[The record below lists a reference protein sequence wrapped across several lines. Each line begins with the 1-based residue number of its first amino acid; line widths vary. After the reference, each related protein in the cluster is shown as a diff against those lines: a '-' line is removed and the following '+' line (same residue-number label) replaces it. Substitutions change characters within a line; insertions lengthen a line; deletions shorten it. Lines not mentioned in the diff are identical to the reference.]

1 LDPSPSN
8 FINWQTS
15 GAASNHVVTIYQ
27 ALISDVS
34 YMTKNFPNN
43 DPEMHSR
50 DFESVIQMFAHAAEA
65 FPERTA
71 IISSGDQISYRDYR
85 NCVAGMATEL
95 AKYNIRGERVMM
107 LNPNSITSAVVVYAV
122 WAAGAQVAM
131 LNPLYTK
138 REIIPLI
145 EEIEPKIILCGSEFR
160 DQLLPAASK
169 SKASAL
175 LTLDEGKLDLNRWQG
190 GADLNLPTPFPKGD
204 DPALFLF
211 TGGTTGIPKGAM
223 HSHTSLVMTG
233 RLLQASW
240 KVETAEEIFL
250 NVAPQC
256 HSWGLCS
263 SILMPV
269 LTCNTVVTL
278 PRFNPQVV
286 LDELIR
292 YRISVFAGGP
302 AAIYNAILTLPDL
315 ASADLSYLHLCF
327 GGGSIFNNET
337 VNRWRRATGNSIYV
351 AYGMS
356 EMAPIA
362 MHRAGQ
368 EPKVGTVGLP
378 VHFSEMQVVD
388 LENGEEILPAGE
400 NGEFRIKGPNKFSA
414 YWNRPEETANTVRDG
429 WVYTGDIGHFDEDG
443 MVVIADRKKD
453 MAIVGGYNVFP
464 KEIDEVLYA
473 HPAILEAAAL
483 GVPDDYRGEV
493 IHAFVAL
500 APGVDAD
507 SEQIIDYCKQNLSK
521 YKVPEKVNFID
532 ALPKTPANKIDKQQL
547 REMAADTK

>member
-1 LDPSPSN
+1 
-8 FINWQTS
+8 
-15 GAASNHVVTIYQ
+15 
-27 ALISDVS
+27 
-34 YMTKNFPNN
+34 MTENYPDK
-43 DPEMHSR
+43 DPEMHSPE
-50 DFESVIQMFAHAAEA
+50 FESVIQMFAYAAKT
-65 FPERTA
+65 FPDRTA
-71 IISSGDQISYRDYR
+71 IISNGDQISYRDYR
-85 NCVAGMATEL
+85 NCVAGMAAAL
-95 AKYNIRGERVMM
+95 AKYDIRGERVMM

-131 LNPLYTK
+131 LNPLYKK

-145 EEIEPKIILCGSEFR
+145 EEIEPKIILCGSAFK
-160 DQLLPAASK
+160 DQLLPAAPK
-169 SKASAL
+169 SKVSAV
-175 LTLDEGKLDLNRWQG
+175 LTLDEEELDLKRWRG
-190 GADLNLPTPFPKGD
+190 GDDLNLPTPFPQGD

-240 KVETAEEIFL
+240 KVESGQEIFL

-269 LTCNTVVTL
+269 LTGSTVVTL
-278 PRFNPQVV
+278 PKFHPQLV

-292 YRISVFAGGP
+292 HKVTAFAGGP
-302 AAIYNAILTLPDL
+302 AAIYNVILTLPDL
-315 ASADLSYLHLCF
+315 ASADLSHLHLCF

-337 VNRWRRATGNSIYV
+337 VNCWRRVTRNSIYV

-362 MHRAGQ
+362 MHRTGQ

-378 VHFSEMQVVD
+378 VHLSEVQVVD
-388 LENGEEILPAGE
+388 LENGEDILPDGK
-400 NGEFRIKGPNKFSA
+400 NGEFRIKGPNMLSA
-414 YWNRPEETANTVRDG
+414 YWNRPEETAKTVRDG
-429 WVYTGDIGHFDEDG
+429 WIYTGDIGHFDEDG

-464 KEIDEVLYA
+464 REIDEILYA
-473 HPAILEAAAL
+473 HPAIQEAAAI
-483 GVPDDYRGEV
+483 GVPDNYRGEV

-500 APGVDAD
+500 APGADAD
-507 SEQIIDYCKQNLSK
+507 AEQIIDYCKQNLAK
-521 YKVPEKVNFID
+521 YKVPEKVKFLD
-532 ALPKTPANKIDKQQL
+532 ALPKTPANKIDKQRLCETALHAQ
-547 REMAADTK
+547 RI